1 VVRYSFVPGH
11 WLPIDPGADENSA
24 LRLAVEKGYID
35 FVKLLLEQPKVNPL
49 IKIDETIRI
58 AGENGHARILDLLR
72 GYKENAARLASIT
85 TAASVSP
92 PNSSGLPISATV
104 IGSEQPSANTIDPQQ
119 SSSDDIESEQST
131 LKRKRFNLRFVL
143 NRVEPDDTV
152 VQVAEEKDH
161 LASSEKENASMTPSV
176 SDSKAEISA
185 DPVPSESS
193 QTPPAIVV
201 SPAKKRRLNL
211 HFTVKR

>member
-35 FVKLLLEQPKVNPL
+35 FVKLLFEQPKVNPL

-58 AGENGHARILDLLR
+58 AGENGHSRIFDLLW
-72 GYKENAARLASIT
+72 GYKENAARLASMT

-92 PNSSGLPISATV
+92 PNSSGLPTSATV
-104 IGSEQPSANTIDPQQ
+104 IGSEQPSANTIDPL
-119 SSSDDIESEQST
+119 ESEQST

-152 VQVAEEKDH
+152 VHVAEEKDH

-193 QTPPAIVV
+193 QTPPAIAV